1 VIMANFHKI
10 KYILL
15 AFIIVIIGLSTY
27 LLASGDYRKL
37 VSFAKSHVTRIADM
51 FAGDTLLAK
60 PGSYYLGHVDQTV
73 NVDLTAAP
81 GSLRYEWYNP
91 RTGQTVASGR
101 IEGGSIKSFSPPA
114 SGDFVLWVRTASP

>member
-1 VIMANFHKI
+1 MVNSRKI
-10 KYILL
+10 KYVLI
-15 AFIIVIIGLSTY
+15 AFIIMVIGSGAY
-27 LLASGDYRKL
+27 LFASGNYRKL
-37 VSFAKSHVTRIADM
+37 VSFAKSYVTRITEM
-51 FAGDTLLAK
+51 FAGATLLAK

-81 GSLRYEWYNP
+81 GSLRYEWYDP

-114 SGDFVLWVRTASP
+114 SGDIVLWIRTVSP